1 MQKKNSTSGFSERLL
16 ALMQEK
22 ELTLAQIA
30 SAVGKSSPSVHRW
43 TRGGEIDYENLRAL
57 ADFLE
62 VNWVWLRYGDDAIKS
77 IEESQSAQKSMGDI
91 RRKYLTDI
99 MESEARMKTALE
111 MARIVTW
118 EWNILT
124 GNLILSENAA
134 TVFGVDPE
142 SIRHEILPFEN
153 LQLEELVLKFNGNT
167 PYNWDFK
174 LQLPLDKAEK
184 WFTSRGMIVKDSAG
198 RPSRLFGISGDITDR
213 KKAEQALEYSELMM
227 RNMIEIIPVGLCGA
241 DKSGRI
247 HLLNPEVQRIWG
259 GAKFVGLEN
268 YGEYKGWK
276 EGSEIELGAEGW
288 SLARAVKYGEATEK
302 EVVNIEAF
310 DGEKRTI
317 IMYAKPLLDSDHNI
331 IGAIEVNQ
339 DITEIKKIE
348 NKYKD
353 ILKSWEAIFNQDNV
367 GVIKLSGINRISS
380 FNKKAEQLI
389 NASHDNL
396 LDKGIEA
403 IFDEGTYTKINKEIE
418 KSLNSSE
425 GKLSASKISGL
436 LKNNELN
443 NSKNHKKLEIMLFVD
458 NSEDKNPNVVM
469 IINNET

>member
-1 MQKKNSTSGFSERLL
+1 MQKKNSTNGFSERLIT
-16 ALMQEK
+16 LMQEK

-30 SAVGKSSPSVHRW
+30 SAVGKSPPSVHRW

-77 IEESQSAQKSMGDI
+77 IEDSQQAQKSMGDI
-91 RRKYLTDI
+91 RRKYLSDI
-99 MESEARMKTALE
+99 MESETRMKTSLE

-124 GNLILSENAA
+124 GNLILSENAK
-134 TVFGVDPE
+134 TLFGVDPE
-142 SIRHEILPFEN
+142 SIRNKILPFEN
-153 LQLEELVLKFNGNT
+153 QQIEELVLTFNDKT
-167 PYNWDFK
+167 PYDWDFN
-174 LQLPLDKAEK
+174 LQLPMDKSEK
-184 WFTSRGMIVKDSAG
+184 WFASRGMIVNDSSN
-198 RPSRLFGISGDITDR
+198 RPTKLFGISADITDR

-227 RNMIEIIPVGLCGA
+227 RNMIDIIPVGLCGA
-241 DKSGRI
+241 DKYGHI

-317 IMYAKPLLDSDHNI
+317 IMYAKPLLDSDNNI

-339 DITEIKKIE
+339 DITEFKAIEKKYNVTNTNWETFFNQNDIGVIE
-348 NKYKD
+348 LSTSNKILDLNEKAKNLIRQDRHD
-353 ILKSWEAIFNQDNV
+353 ILNKGIDFIFNESTHK
-367 GVIKLSGINRISS
+367 VILEIIKN
-380 FNKKAEQLI
+380 NYN
-389 NASHDNL
+389 NA
-396 LDKGIEA
+396 KGGA
-403 IFDEGTYTKINKEIE
+403 Q
-418 KSLNSSE
+418 
-425 GKLSASKISGL
+425 KISGV
-436 LKNNELN
+436 LKKIGDDRSISE
-443 NSKNHKKLEIMLFVD
+443 KAVEIILFVNISEEKNL
-458 NSEDKNPNVVM
+458 NSL
-469 IINNET
+469 IIITDLET

>member
-1 MQKKNSTSGFSERLL
+1 
-16 ALMQEK
+16 MQEK

-43 TRGGEIDYENLRAL
+43 TRGGEIDYDNLRAL

-77 IEESQSAQKSMGDI
+77 LEESQLAQKSMGDI
-91 RRKYLTDI
+91 RRKYLSDI

-124 GNLILSENAA
+124 GKLILSENAA

-142 SIRHEILPFEN
+142 SIRNEILPFED
-153 LQLEELVLKFNGNT
+153 LQIEELVLKFNGNT
-167 PYNWDFK
+167 PYDWDFK
-174 LQLPLDKAEK
+174 LQQPLDKTEK
-184 WFTSRGMIVKDSAG
+184 WFASRGMIVKDSAN

-227 RNMIEIIPVGLCGA
+227 RNMIDIIPVGLCGA

-288 SLARAVKYGEATEK
+288 SLARAVKYGEATAK

-317 IMYAKPLLDSDHNI
+317 IMYAKPLLDSENKI

-348 NKYKD
+348 NTYKNGFRN
-353 ILKSWEAIFNQDNV
+353 WEAIFNQDNIA
-367 GVIKLSGINRISS
+367 VIQLSGNHTVSDL
-380 FNKKAEQLI
+380 NKSAER
-389 NASHDNL
+389 L
-396 LDKGIEA
+396 LDTDRAKTIGNTIESL
-403 IFDEGTYTKINKEIE
+403 FDESTCSSLRKITATDVDNH
-418 KSLNSSE
+418 
-425 GKLSASKISGL
+425 LSAAYKISGQL
-436 LKNNELN
+436 QTD
-443 NSKNHKKLEIMLFVD
+443 SKIGENCEMLAFVD
-458 NSEDKNPNVVM
+458 KGQTKHSTIL
-469 IINNET
+469 IIMDR

>member
-1 MQKKNSTSGFSERLL
+1 MQKKNSTNGFSERLL
-16 ALMQEK
+16 ALMHEK

-30 SAVGKSSPSVHRW
+30 NAVGKSSPSVHRW

-57 ADFLE
+57 ANFLE
-62 VNWVWLRYGDDAIKS
+62 VNWVWLRYGDEAIKS
-77 IEESQSAQKSMGDI
+77 IEDSQFAQKSMGDI
-91 RRKYLTDI
+91 RRKYLSDI

-124 GNLILSENAA
+124 GKLILSENAA
-134 TVFGVDPE
+134 AVFGVDPE
-142 SIRHEILPFEN
+142 SIRNEILPFEN
-153 LQLEELVLKFNGNT
+153 LQIEELVLKFNDHT
-167 PYNWDFK
+167 PYDWDFK
-174 LQLPLDKAEK
+174 LQLSTEKTEK
-184 WFTSRGMIVKDSAG
+184 WFASRGMIVKDSAN

-227 RNMIEIIPVGLCGA
+227 RNMIDIIPVGLCGA

-288 SLARAVKYGEATEK
+288 SLARAVKYGEATDK
-302 EVVNIEAF
+302 EIVNIEAF

-317 IMYAKPLLDSDHNI
+317 IMYAKPLLDAENRI

-348 NKYKD
+348 SQYKRGFKNWESIFKQDDIAIIQMSGNLTISELNKGAEK
-353 ILKSWEAIFNQDNV
+353 ILDS
-367 GVIKLSGINRISS
+367 NR
-380 FNKKAEQLI
+380 EQLI
-389 NASHDNL
+389 GNSIHT
-396 LDKGIEA
+396 
-403 IFDEGTYTKINKEIE
+403 IFDDSTYEKLKE
-418 KSLNSSE
+418 
-425 GKLSASKISGL
+425 KISTNPDSESFNGYQFKGQLVGL
-436 LKNNELN
+436 NKAESKPSKDCSILLFIDQREKNDTNL
-443 NSKNHKKLEIMLFVD
+443 
-458 NSEDKNPNVVM
+458 VVM
-469 IINNET
+469 INGMT